1 MSSDTC
7 KRMMSDGDAR
17 VNSATDTATDN
28 DTDVAPATV
37 RAIVAG
43 HGSFASGIIS
53 AVEQITGKGGSFLA
67 MSNTGLCLDDIQGTL
82 ARALDDS
89 GARVIFTDLPAGSC
103 TMAVRRMIRARPG
116 VLLVTGINLST
127 LLDFAMQESGDP
139 VVAVNAA
146 LERGRASMAV
156 YGA

>member
-1 MSSDTC
+1 M
-7 KRMMSDGDAR
+7 
-17 VNSATDTATDN
+17 NTATDS
-28 DTDVAPATV
+28 DVVSATV

-43 HGSFASGIIS
+43 HGSFATGIIS
-53 AVEQITGKGGSFLA
+53 AVDQITGRGASFLA
-67 MSNTGLCLDDIQGTL
+67 MSNSGLCLDDIQDTL
-82 ARALDDS
+82 ARAVDET

-116 VLLVTGINLST
+116 VLLVTGINLSL
-127 LLDFAMQESGDP
+127 LLDFAMQESVDP

-156 YGA
+156 HGG

>member
-7 KRMMSDGDAR
+7 KRMMSDGDAC
-17 VNSATDTATDN
+17 VNTTT
-28 DTDVAPATV
+28 DTDVAPATI

-53 AVEQITGKGGSFLA
+53 AVEQITGKGASFLA
-67 MSNTGLCLDDIQGTL
+67 MSNTG
-82 ARALDDS
+82 
-89 GARVIFTDLPAGSC
+89 
-103 TMAVRRMIRARPG
+103 
-116 VLLVTGINLST
+116 INLAP
-127 LLDFAMQESGDP
+127 LLDFAMQGASDP

-146 LERGRASMAV
+146 LERGRVSMAV

>member
-1 MSSDTC
+1 MNT
-7 KRMMSDGDAR
+7 
-17 VNSATDTATDN
+17 ATDT
-28 DTDVAPATV
+28 DVVSATV

-43 HGSFASGIIS
+43 HGSFATGIIS
-53 AVEQITGKGGSFLA
+53 AVDQITGRGASFLA
-67 MSNTGLCLDDIQGTL
+67 MSNSGLCLDDIQDTL
-82 ARALDDS
+82 ARAVDET

-116 VLLVTGINLST
+116 VLLVTGINLSL
-127 LLDFAMQESGDP
+127 LLDFAMQESVDP

-156 YGA
+156 HGG

>member
-1 MSSDTC
+1 MST
-7 KRMMSDGDAR
+7 
-17 VNSATDTATDN
+17 TT

-43 HGSFASGIIS
+43 HGSFATGIIS
-53 AVEQITGKGGSFLA
+53 AVDQITGRGSSFLA
-67 MSNTGLCLDDIQGTL
+67 MSNSGLCLDDIQGTL
-82 ARALDDS
+82 ARAVDDT

-116 VLLVTGINLST
+116 VLLVTGINLSL
-127 LLDFAMQESGDP
+127 LLDFAMQDAVDP

-156 YGA
+156 YGG

>member
-1 MSSDTC
+1 
-7 KRMMSDGDAR
+7 MSDGEPR
-17 VNSATDTATDN
+17 VNTVP

-43 HGSFASGIIS
+43 HGAFANGIIS
-53 AVEQITGKGGSFLA
+53 AVEQITGRGACFLG
-67 MSNTGLCLDDIQGTL
+67 MSNTGLCLDDIQDTI

-103 TMAVRRMIRARPG
+103 TMAVRRMIRERPG

-127 LLDFAMQESGDP
+127 LLDFAMQDSADP
-139 VVAVNAA
+139 VAAVQAA
-146 LERGRASMAV
+146 LEKGRASMAV
-156 YGA
+156 YGG